1 MEISRN
7 EAVRRYN
14 IVRDELKSRCPE
26 QWAVVVTLCEAL
38 PTQIDVDAVWR
49 FGRNKPCY
57 SNIKVKIG
65 ERVAQDID
73 LSQDF
78 DDWRKIA
85 SDDWAIT
92 MIESGPSWKSNSNFK
107 LEGRAAKY
115 FISIL
120 ERGGLSSY
128 LWRLYCIRELAL
140 ALERGSVANCIRT
153 LVELFDGHGGMPL
166 ERVESWTKQFGRQAG
181 LGWGHTTAY
190 HMLTDLGV
198 SVKPDLHLTRTVI
211 RMGLLEPALMPNLPD
226 EELAIV
232 IRDPKVQHLAAKSAM
247 ELSKWISPTACP
259 SNPFSAMREVDKV
272 LMEWSRQGWARPL

>member
-1 MEISRN
+1 MEISQE

-14 IVRDELKSRCPE
+14 MIRDELKSQCLD
-26 QWAVVVTLCEAL
+26 QWAMVVALCEAL
-38 PTQIDVDAVWR
+38 PAQIDVDAIWR
-49 FGRNKPCY
+49 FGRDKPCY
-57 SNIKVKIG
+57 SNIKVTIG
-65 ERVAQDID
+65 ERVARDIG

-92 MIESGPSWKSNSNFK
+92 MIKSGSSWKSNSNFK
-107 LEGRAAKY
+107 LEGRAAKD
-115 FISIL
+115 FVSML

-140 ALERGSVANCIRT
+140 ALTRGSVACCIRT
-153 LVELFDGHGGMPL
+153 LVKLFDAYGGMPP
-166 ERVESWTKQFGRQAG
+166 EHVESWTKQFGRQAG

-198 SVKPDLHLTRTVI
+198 SVKPDIHLTRSVI
-211 RMGLLEPALMPNLPD
+211 RMGLLEPARMSNLPK

-259 SNPFSAMREVDKV
+259 SNPLSAMREVDKV
-272 LMEWSRQGWARPL
+272 LMEWSRQELACPL